1 LFRRERTVSVR
12 HELFVVVAPGLETL
26 AVAEAK
32 ALGLR
37 AKAARAGYSA
47 QATTRQL
54 YALHQFARIPTRV
67 LIRINEGR
75 APYFD
80 DLIDLVRETDWR
92 PWLERG
98 SAVFVTAA
106 SHGSRLYHTEAI
118 SERVVQGLGRRVADD
133 GIGIMCRIDRDIAT
147 LSVDATAA
155 SMHHRGWRSVPHV
168 APLRATLASAMIQ
181 ATGWDGSTS
190 LVDPM
195 AGSGTIGIEAARW
208 AMGKSV
214 GVEREYSFQRFA
226 SFEPGTW
233 ASVTGTTPT
242 NRLTAPIYL
251 ADRDEGAVAGMD
263 VHAQAAS
270 VREVLTIEHGAL
282 SNQQWPDGPGWVIT
296 NPPYG
301 ARVGGG
307 DPRDLLA
314 KLGTLIRERG
324 YHAAV
329 LLPPTLMP
337 SHLGLA
343 MTAAFSTTNGGKP
356 VTCWVMD

>member
-1 LFRRERTVSVR
+1 VSLR
-12 HELFVVVAPGLETL
+12 HELFVVVAPGLEDL

-32 ALGLR
+32 TLGLR
-37 AKAARAGYSA
+37 AKPVRAGYTA

-54 YALHQFARIPTRV
+54 YVLHHLARIPTRV
-67 LIRINEGR
+67 LLRINEGR

-80 DLIDLVRETDWR
+80 ELISLVRETDWR
-92 PWLERG
+92 PWIERG

-106 SHGSRLYHTEAI
+106 SHASRLYHTEAI
-118 SERVVQGLGRRVADD
+118 AERVVQGLGRRVADD

-155 SMHHRGWRSVPHV
+155 SMHHRGWRSVPHI

-181 ATGWDGSTS
+181 ASGWDGTTP

-208 AMGKSV
+208 ALGLPV
-214 GVEREYSFQRFA
+214 GVERDYSFQRFA

-233 ASVTGTTPT
+233 ASVTGTPAVS
-242 NRLTAPIYL
+242 RLTAPIFM
-251 ADRDEGAVAGMD
+251 ADRDEGAVAGMG
-263 VHAQAAS
+263 VHGDAAG
-270 VREVLTIEHGAL
+270 VRSHLTIEHGAL
-282 SNQQWPDGPGWVIT
+282 SNLAWPDGPGWVIT

-314 KLGTLIRERG
+314 KLGTLIRERD
-324 YHAAV
+324 YRACV
-329 LLPPTLMP
+329 LLPPTLQP
-337 SHLGLA
+337 SHLGLS
-343 MTAAFSTTNGGKP
+343 MRAAFSSTNGGKA
-356 VTCWVMD
+356 VTCWVSDS